1 MSADAPGGGTAA
13 QGQDPAT
20 SAAGP
25 AADGARLKVLVKEK
39 IGESGVELLRAHF
52 DVDLGLEW
60 SDEELTERIGAYH
73 GIVIRSATKMTADL
87 IELATNLRVIGRA
100 GVGVDNVDVDAAT
113 RRGIVV
119 ANAPQSNV
127 VTAAEHTMALLL
139 ALARNVPQ
147 AHMSLVGGKW
157 ERSKFSGIEL
167 YEKTLGILGFGRI
180 GQLVAHRA
188 RAFGM
193 RVLAF
198 DPFVSTERYRGL
210 GVEKADSSEDL
221 YRQADFITVHLP
233 KTPETEG
240 WVDAQAFTQMR
251 DGVRVLNV
259 ARGGLIDEQA
269 LKEALDA
276 GKVAGAALDVFP
288 TEPITE
294 HPLFSGYANVVVTPH
309 LGASTA
315 EATDRA
321 GYQSAEQIVAALS
334 GGVVATA
341 VNIPSIEAEDMEVL
355 GPFLPLASQLGR
367 LAMALAEGS
376 SVERIEAAFLG
387 RIADF
392 DTRLLMLAVIQGA
405 LQGRTE
411 EQVNLVNAPAMA
423 EERGIVVEEKT
434 VSEAQDFH
442 ELIRVTV
449 IAGDERVAV
458 AGTGIGPGR
467 VPHLVE
473 VQGRRLTIELERFV
487 TIFRYADV
495 PGMIGR
501 VGTIFGRHGINISSA
516 AVGHTADGGRE
527 GDATGI
533 AGAGDGGG
541 GEAGGGGL
549 AAMVVTTDVLVSRE
563 VVNEIVASEGFF
575 GGWSV
580 PLG

>member
-1 MSADAPGGGTAA
+1 LGGGENPAMTAA
-13 QGQDPAT
+13 GNG
-20 SAAGP
+20 AARPRVLFREDIGGP
-25 AADGARLKVLVKEK
+25 
-39 IGESGVELLRAHF
+39 GVELLRAHF
-52 DVDLGLEW
+52 DVALGFDW
-60 SDEELTERIGAYH
+60 DEQRLAERIGEFQ
-73 GIVIRSATKMTADL
+73 GIVIRSATKMTSEL
-87 IELATNLRVIGRA
+87 IERAHGLRVIGRA
-100 GVGVDNVDVDAAT
+100 GVGVDNVDVEAAT

-198 DPFVSTERYRGL
+198 DPFVSTERYR
-210 GVEKADSSEDL
+210 E
-221 YRQADFITVHLP
+221 
-233 KTPETEG
+233 
-240 WVDAQAFTQMR
+240 
-251 DGVRVLNV
+251 
-259 ARGGLIDEQA
+259 
-269 LKEALDA
+269 
-276 GKVAGAALDVFP
+276 
-288 TEPITE
+288 
-294 HPLFSGYANVVVTPH
+294 
-309 LGASTA
+309 
-315 EATDRA
+315 
-321 GYQSAEQIVAALS
+321 QSAEQVVAALS
-334 GGVVATA
+334 GGVVSTA

-355 GPFLPLASQLGR
+355 GPFLPLAAQLGR

-392 DTRLLMLAVIQGA
+392 DTRLLTLAVIQGA

-411 EQVNLVNAPAMA
+411 EEVNLVNAPSMA
-423 EERGIVVEEKT
+423 DERGIVVEEKV

-449 IAGDERVAV
+449 TAGSLRVAV

-473 VQGRRLTIELERFV
+473 VQGRRLTVELERFV
-487 TIFRYADV
+487 TVFRYADL

-516 AVGHTADGGRE
+516 AVGHTP
-527 GDATGI
+527 
-533 AGAGDGGG
+533 DGGG
-541 GEAGGGGL
+541 PGAGSDGEEQAEGQRL
-549 AAMVVTTDVLVSRE
+549 AAMVVTTD
-563 VVNEIVASEGFF
+563 
-575 GGWSV
+575 
-580 PLG
+580 